1 MPDYTTL
8 STQIEQYKTAASAL
22 MNSGTLDAN
31 ELSLVGASLNAIA
44 NSLGVADLNNA
55 LTSAIATIDTTK
67 TAAIAAF
74 NSGTN
79 GARLTA
85 AEADIDD
92 LQARATN
99 IEGFVATNSTQY
111 STLQS
116 TVSGLQTSLGQLPS
130 NWTNLTT
137 STTVVNNSR
146 GFVTTQGIT
155 VTLPQSP
162 SLGFSVLLVDATGG
176 TVNTATPAFTIAR
189 NGERIQGLLENLVMN
204 VPNAAANLVYVNA
217 TRGWVLV

>member
-55 LTSAIATIDTTK
+55 LTSALANIETTK
-67 TAAIAAF
+67 NAAITAF

-92 LQARATN
+92 LQARTTN
-99 IEGFVATNSTQY
+99 VEGFVTTNATQY

-116 TVSGLQTSLGQLPS
+116 TVNGLQTSLSQLPS
-130 NWTNLTT
+130 NWQAISTNTT
-137 STTVVNNSR
+137 ILNNDR
-146 GFVTTQGIT
+146 VFVTTAGIT
-155 VTLPQSP
+155 VTLPLNP
-162 SLGFSVLLVDATGG
+162 SLGFSVQIVDATGA
-176 TVNTATPAFTIAR
+176 TVSTASPAFTVGR
-189 NGERIQGLLENLVMN
+189 NSSRIQGLLEDLVVN
-204 VPNAAANLVYVNA
+204 VAGASVRLVYVNA

>member
-55 LTSAIATIDTTK
+55 LTSAISNINTTK
-67 TAAIAAF
+67 DAAIAAF

-79 GARLTA
+79 GSRLTA
-85 AEADIDD
+85 VEADI
-92 LQARATN
+92 LSLEARATN
-99 IEGFVATNSTQY
+99 LEGFSSTNATQY

-116 TVSGLQTSLGQLPS
+116 TVNGLQNSLAQLPS
-130 NWTNLTT
+130 SWTTATASATIL
-137 STTVVNNSR
+137 NNSR
-146 GFVTTQGIT
+146 IFVTTQGIT
-155 VTLPQSP
+155 LTLPLNP
-162 SLGFSVLLVDATGG
+162 TIGFFVHLVDATGA
-176 TVNTATPAFTIAR
+176 TVSTANPAFTIAR
-189 NGERIQGLLENLVMN
+189 NSERIQGLQENLVVN
-204 VPNAAANLVYVNA
+204 VAGASARLVYVNA

>member
-55 LTSAIATIDTTK
+55 LTSALANIETTK
-67 TAAIAAF
+67 NAAITAF
-74 NSGTN
+74 NAGTN

-92 LQARATN
+92 LQSRTTN
-99 IEGFVATNSTQY
+99 IEGFVSTNGAQY
-111 STLQS
+111 TTLQS
-116 TVSGLQTSLGQLPS
+116 TVSSLQTSLSQLPS
-130 NWTNLTT
+130 NWQILTT
-137 STTVVNNSR
+137 SSTVVNNAR
-146 GFVTTQGIT
+146 AFITQQGIT

-162 SLGFSVLLVDATGG
+162 TLGFAVTLVDATGG
-176 TVNTATPAFTIAR
+176 TVSTAAPAFTIGR
-189 NGERIQGLLENLVMN
+189 NSSRIQGLLEDLVVN
-204 VPNAAANLVYVNA
+204 VANAAVRLVYVNA

>member
-92 LQARATN
+92 LQARTTN
-99 IEGFVATNSTQY
+99 IEGFVSTNSTQY

-130 NWTNLTT
+130 NWTALTT
-137 STTVVNNSR
+137 STTVLNNSR
-146 GFVTTQGIT
+146 CFITTQGIT

-162 SLGFSVLLVDATGG
+162 SIGFAVLLVDATGG
-176 TVNTATPAFTIAR
+176 TVNTTTPAFTIAR